1 MTESL
6 WQIDVEAIV
15 QRLVVVIST
24 ASDAHQNEVENEQE
38 SDDNHTIV
46 VSRL

>member
-6 WQIDVEAIV
+6 WQIDVGVTI
-15 QRLVVVIST
+15 QYLVVVISL

-38 SDDNHTIV
+38 SDDDHTIV